1 MEEEAEMKG
10 EYHWS
15 HACSTVITSGIF
27 TALPFFFF
35 FSHFFFST
43 GKKKRH
49 KRGMVKLQA
58 SEPTHIL
65 TG

>member
-27 TALPFFFF
+27 TALHF
-35 FSHFFFST
+35 FSSFPTFFFST
-43 GKKKRH
+43 GEKKEAQMWN
-49 KRGMVKLQA
+49 G
-58 SEPTHIL
+58 EI
-65 TG
+65 TGI